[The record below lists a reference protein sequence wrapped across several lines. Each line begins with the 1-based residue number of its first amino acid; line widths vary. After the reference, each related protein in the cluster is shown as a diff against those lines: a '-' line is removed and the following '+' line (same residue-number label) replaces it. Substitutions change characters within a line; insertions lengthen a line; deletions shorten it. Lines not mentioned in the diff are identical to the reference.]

1 MYAHVSCYFRCTL
14 HTLSLSGSGTD
25 DVVHAQKELSS
36 LRGGVDHR
44 ALELVA
50 LDNAELAHVGNSAT
64 RGHQVESRAA
74 HAVVDGLA
82 QAGNKVGRVET
93 GVVSQDGGELA
104 EGLGEGIDGKCLLA
118 SHVLGGLVDGLGHVH
133 LSAATAESSTRVGDS
148 LREDGKSVVERA
160 LSLVEKLLGGA
171 TEDDCASPSCSDTGE
186 ANEAVLA
193 NDNLL
198 DDIAVAELDVFG
210 VVESAGD
217 LGASD
222 KCEALHTVEVGVLDR
237 CNASVREKLLGPV
250 VDELSVD
257 ETIDAVALDALDL
270 GLHLL
275 ALRLLQLGQLAGSLN
290 LYSRAEDLHLVC
302 VHASVCNHDLGV
314 LHALGLV
321 DTKLFVQNEARVEV

>member
-1 MYAHVSCYFRCTL
+1 MYHAIFAVTL
-14 HTLSLSGSGTD
+14 HTLSLPGSGTD
-25 DVVHAQKELSS
+25 DVVHTQKELGS
-36 LRGGVDHR
+36 LRRRVDHR
-44 ALELVA
+44 TLELVA
-50 LDNAELAHVGNSAT
+50 LNDAQLAHVGNST
-64 RGHQVESRAA
+64 TGGHQVESRAA

-93 GVVSQDGGELA
+93 GVVGQNCGKLA
-104 EGLGEGIDGKCLLA
+104 KGLGEGIDGKCLLA
-118 SHVLGGLVDGLGHVH
+118 GHVLGGLVDGLGHVH
-133 LSAATAESSTRVGDS
+133 LGAATAESSTRVGNS
-148 LREDGKSVVERA
+148 LGENGESIVERA
-160 LSLVEKLLGGA
+160 LSLVEELLGGA
-171 TEDDCASPSCSDTGE
+171 TEDDCASSSCGDTGE

-193 NDNLL
+193 NYHLL

-222 KCEALHTVEVGVLDR
+222 KCETLHTVEVGVLDR
-237 CNASVREKLLGPV
+237 CNTSVREELLGPV

-257 ETIDAVALDALDL
+257 EAVDTVALDALNL

-275 ALRLLQLGQLAGSLN
+275 ALRLLQLGQLASSLN
-290 LYSRAEDLHLVC
+290 LYSRTEDLHLIC